1 MKLDNLYWLMYKGV
15 NPDKKLSRLESFLL
29 KFIYPIATWSIKR
42 VAKQEN
48 TGPLIKKLRKIV
60 PDISEQE
67 TNYTY
72 KGVIEEKERAIQA
85 FQCQMLMDVMAKFSF
100 QGKETFTIVDI
111 GDSAGTHSLYFS
123 ELLKDDI
130 SKVETISVNLDPQA
144 IAKIK
149 NKGLNA
155 ILCRA
160 EDLDLGNQQID
171 LFTSFQMLEHLHD
184 PVMFLHRLAKKS
196 NCDYLFITVPYFKK
210 SRVGLH
216 RVRTNLKEPVYAEET
231 HIFELSPEDWRLLFI
246 HAGWQPVLSKIHYNY
261 PKGWFLVSF
270 LLKYFWRILDFE
282 GYWGI
287 LLKKDME
294 MSNYYQDWNE

>member
-15 NPDKKLSRLESFLL
+15 NPNKKLTRYESFLL
-29 KFIYPIATWSIKR
+29 KFFYPIATWSIKH
-42 VAKQEN
+42 VIKQEKIGILV
-48 TGPLIKKLRKIV
+48 TKLREIV

-67 TNYTY
+67 TRYVY

-85 FQCQMLMDVMAKFSF
+85 FQCQMLMDIISKSF
-100 QGKETFTIVDI
+100 FQSKDIFTIVDI

-123 ELLKDDI
+123 ELLKDDVTKI
-130 SKVETISVNLDPQA
+130 ETISINLDPKA

-160 EDLDLGNQQID
+160 EDLDLGNQKID

-184 PVMFLHRLAKKS
+184 PVMFLRRLAKKS

-216 RVRTNLKEPVYAEET
+216 RLRTNLKEPVSAEET

-246 HAGWQPVLSKIHYNY
+246 HAGWQPVWSKIHYNY
-261 PKGWFLVSF
+261 PKGWFLISF

-282 GYWGI
+282 GNFGI

-294 MSNYYQDWNE
+294 MSNYYQNWDE